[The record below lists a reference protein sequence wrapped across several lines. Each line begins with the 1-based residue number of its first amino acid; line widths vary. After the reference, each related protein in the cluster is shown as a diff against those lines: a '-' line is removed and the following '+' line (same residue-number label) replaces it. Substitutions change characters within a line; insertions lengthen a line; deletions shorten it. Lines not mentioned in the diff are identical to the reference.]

1 MIDEWP
7 SLVFRPEAKR
17 DDRADGRAPFIF
29 VAGIAILLVGASA
42 VAMVFV

>member
-7 SLVFRPEAKR
+7 SLVFRYGAKP
-17 DDRADGRAPFIF
+17 DDRAGGRAPFMF